1 MFALS
6 LPLVPVD
13 MLLLHWLR
21 WQNAVDFVVL
31 SVAFYLVLLWAKQT
45 RALRFAL
52 MIVGFHAASLLAG
65 HLDLTITS
73 WVFEG
78 ASLAII
84 GLLLLLFQVELQH
97 SLLRWDSLVHLRLHA
112 PAASDHTYDAIV
124 EAMFAM
130 AHSKIGAL
138 IVLARKDPI
147 GAVTS
152 NGIKINADVSQE
164 LIESI
169 FRKDSPLSGGAVIV
183 EGEKLAYARVVL
195 PVTGRAGVPPQYG
208 TRHRAALGLAESS
221 DAFVLVASA
230 ERGEVVAIDGREV
243 HLMANAAALR
253 LALYGL
259 RPKDK
264 EPWSAKLHW
273 LLFSNLQ
280 YRLSALALA
289 CLIWGISFLGGATM
303 VKNVVAPVEFSS
315 VPSGLYIASQTLSN
329 VGVQLRGNS
338 WMMSPTMSNLTADV
352 DVSRLGEGWHTI
364 ALVSSDLKLP
374 PGVTV
379 ERISPQTLSL
389 RLARRTAP

>member
-1 MFALS
+1 MWIMFLI
-6 LPLVPVD
+6 
-13 MLLLHWLR
+13 HWLR
-21 WQNAVDFVVL
+21 WQSVVDFVVL
-31 SVAFYLVLLWAKQT
+31 SVAFYLLLLWAKQT

-84 GLLLLLFQVELQH
+84 GLLLLLFQAELQH

-138 IVLARKDPI
+138 IVVTRKDPI
-147 GAVTS
+147 GAVAA
-152 NGIKINADVSQE
+152 NGVKIDADVSEE

-169 FRKDSPLSGGAVIV
+169 FRTDSPLCGGALIV
-183 EGEKLAYARVVL
+183 EGERIAYARVVL
-195 PVTGRAGVPPQYG
+195 PVTGRAGVPPHFG

-221 DAFVLVASA
+221 DALVLVGSA
-230 ERGEVVAIDGREV
+230 ERGEVVAINGGDV
-243 HLMANAAALR
+243 HPMANAEALR
-253 LALYGL
+253 LVLHNL
-259 RPKDK
+259 RPKDQ
-264 EPWSAKLHW
+264 ELWSAKLHW
-273 LLFSNLQ
+273 ILFSNLR
-280 YRLSALALA
+280 YRLSAIALA
-289 CLIWGISFLGGATM
+289 CLIWGISFVGGATM
-303 VKNVVAPVEFSS
+303 VKNVVAPVEFVN
-315 VPSGLYIASQTLSN
+315 VPSDLFIASQTLSS

-338 WMMSPTMSNLTADV
+338 WMMSPIMSSLTADV

-389 RLARRTAP
+389 RLTRRTAP